1 MEVPV
6 LFMQVD
12 ESLDSDR
19 DISFISIV
27 TDPAFKRDF
36 IAFSEDKIQ
45 FKVDTERRILS
56 GPALLADTPV
66 RRYTNPANC
75 YLQID
80 KENVMKAAQK
90 FFKRGNQANVNLFHD
105 AAPGG
110 VYVFESFITDKSR
123 GIMPMKGYEDAKD
136 GSWFIS
142 MKVDNDE
149 VWDKVKAGELKGFS
163 IEGFLNIVKMEDE
176 KSADEI
182 TLEKIKSLLEMAH
195 TQ

>member
-1 MEVPV
+1 MEVPIF
-6 LFMQVD
+6 FMQVD

-19 DISFISIV
+19 DVSFISIV
-27 TDPAFKRDF
+27 DDPAIKRNF
-36 IAFSEDKIQ
+36 IAFADEKIE
-45 FKVDTERRILS
+45 FKVDAERRIIS

-80 KENVMKAAQK
+80 KANVMKAAQK

-110 VYVFESFITDKSR
+110 VYVFESFITDKER
-123 GIMPMKGYEDAKD
+123 GILPMKGYEDAKD

-142 MKVDNDE
+142 MKVENDE
-149 VWDKVKAGELKGFS
+149 VWNKVKAGELKGFS
-163 IEGFLNIVKMEDE
+163 IEGFLGLAKMSQTEDE
-176 KSADEI
+176 VLLQKI
-182 TLEKIKSLLEMAH
+182 TDLITAH
-195 TQ
+195 T